1 MKKISIIIMLVLTG
15 MLAQAQTSVWDG
27 SRKMWNRGAGTQD
40 DPILIESAE
49 NLAFLAYMVGK
60 GYDTQGLYFKLTTDI
75 DLNGSEQQQW
85 IPIGLS
91 NEAYFEDGCPRNTL
105 PTCVG
110 GQDVSFKGHFDGGDH
125 SISNIYVDKEEGVAG
140 LFGVLGATEGDPTVV
155 ENVYVASG
163 FIRGTSAGGI
173 MGSRYS
179 QTGSEVLIS
188 RCWNGAEVHGKYVG
202 GIVGNT
208 GDKIRNCY
216 NVGAV
221 NGASAAGGIVGSSA
235 NEVTECYNEGEV
247 AGGSFTG
254 GIVGGSV
261 RGSVLIDNCY
271 NTGSVSSTGANAP
284 STLPGNI
291 VGGIAGFLL
300 IGESTVSNCY
310 NVGPVSSEVLEAGGL
325 VGSLGNNGA
334 AVNAYYLN
342 TCGGAGQG
350 ESKSAEE
357 MRDLSFVGVL
367 NNGNNV
373 WCADT
378 LNVNDGYP
386 ILGANNLAVDEY
398 ASSQLKVYPNPNQ
411 GHFVVEGTG
420 MLTVFNVLGQT
431 VLTQEVKD
439 QTLMELPKG
448 MFFIRLEHNSKTSI
462 QKVVVSEN

>member
-105 PTCVG
+105 PTCIG
-110 GQDVSFKGHFDGGDH
+110 AQDVAFKGHFDGGDH
-125 SISNIYVDKEEGVAG
+125 SISNIYVDKEVGAAG
-140 LFGVLGATEGDPTVV
+140 LFGILGATEGEPTVV
-155 ENVYVASG
+155 ENVFVTSG
-163 FIRGTSAGGI
+163 FVKGVYAGGI
-173 MGSRYS
+173 AGSRYS
-179 QTGSEVLIS
+179 QNEGGLVVS
-188 RCWNGAEVHGKYVG
+188 RCWNGAEVHGGFAG
-202 GIVGNT
+202 GIVGRT
-208 GDKIRNCY
+208 ADVVRNCY

-221 NGASAAGGIVGSSA
+221 NGTSAAGGIVGSSA

-247 AGGSFTG
+247 AGDYFSG
-254 GIVGGSV
+254 GIIGGSL

-271 NTGSVSSTGANAP
+271 NTGNVSSTAANAP
-284 STLPGNI
+284 SNLPGNI
-291 VGGIAGFLL
+291 VGGIVGLL
-300 IGESTVSNCY
+300 FVGENTVSNCY
-310 NVGPVSSEVLEAGGL
+310 NVGSVSCDNMEAGGL
-325 VGSLGNNGA
+325 VGAFGNSGVV
-334 AVNAYYLN
+334 VNAYYLN
-342 TCGGAGQG
+342 TCNG
-350 ESKSAEE
+350 EGIGEPKTADE
-357 MRDLSFVGVL
+357 MRDLSFVDVL

-378 LNVNDGYP
+378 LNLNDGYP
-386 ILGANNLAVDEY
+386 ILGVNNLAVDEY

-431 VLTQEVKD
+431 VLTQMVEERSS
-439 QTLMELPKG
+439 LELPQG
-448 MFFIRLEHNSKTSI
+448 MYVLKFEDGRGIHLAKLLVR
-462 QKVVVSEN
+462 